1 MALHYLLNYGL
12 LAFSKKITSLFVTN
26 LIGLFP
32 ARRIF
37 RPLHHFDLVLVD
49 PVGLG
54 NEAQQRASKMTQ
66 LL

>member
-1 MALHYLLNYGL
+1 MGLHYLLDYGL
-12 LAFSKKITSLFVTN
+12 LAFSKKISLFVTN